1 MTKQN
6 TLLRTFARIAGITG
20 ILIYLIYL
28 FVSVFPQLLNEAHP
42 NTTADASL
50 LGFLLL
56 GYLFAWFR
64 ENEGGIMLMFLAV
77 ILGLSYYYQDPSTNL
92 MITLLVCIPLLA
104 SGLLFYLY
112 HLRNV
117 SHEGRP
123 E

>member
-1 MTKQN
+1 MNKPDTQ
-6 TLLRTFARIAGITG
+6 LRTFARITGIAG
-20 ILIYLIYL
+20 ILIYLIFL
-28 FVSVFPQLLNEAHP
+28 FVSIFPQVLDEAHP

-64 ENEGGIMLMFLAV
+64 EKEGGIMLMFLSV
-77 ILGLSYYYQDPSTNL
+77 ILGLSYYYQDPSKNL

-104 SGLLFYLY
+104 SGFLFYLY
-112 HLRNV
+112 HRQHT
-117 SHEGRP
+117 SHEGRA

>member
-1 MTKQN
+1 MNKPDTQ
-6 TLLRTFARIAGITG
+6 LRTFARIIGIAG
-20 ILIYLIYL
+20 ILIYLIFL
-28 FVSVFPQLLNEAHP
+28 FVSIFPQVLDEAHP

-64 ENEGGIMLMFLAV
+64 EKEGGIMLMFLSV
-77 ILGLSYYYQDPSTNL
+77 ILGLSYFYQDPSTNL

-104 SGLLFYLY
+104 SGFLFYLY
-112 HLRNV
+112 HRKNT
-117 SHEGRP
+117 SHEGRA

>member
-1 MTKQN
+1 MNKPGTQ
-6 TLLRTFARIAGITG
+6 LRTFARITGIAG
-20 ILIYLIYL
+20 ILIYLIFL
-28 FVSVFPQLLNEAHP
+28 FVSIFPQVLDEAHP

-64 ENEGGIMLMFLAV
+64 EKEGGIMLMFLSV
-77 ILGLSYYYQDPSTNL
+77 ILGLSYFYQDPSTNL

-112 HLRNV
+112 HRQNTR
-117 SHEGRP
+117 HEGRA

>member
-1 MTKQN
+1 MNKPGTQ
-6 TLLRTFARIAGITG
+6 LRTFARIAGIAG
-20 ILIYLIYL
+20 ILIYLIFL
-28 FVSVFPQLLNEAHP
+28 FVSVFPQLLNEAHS

-64 ENEGGIMLMFLAV
+64 ENEGGIMLMFLTV
-77 ILGLSYYYQDPSTNL
+77 ILGLSYYYQNPSTNL
-92 MITLLVCIPLLA
+92 TITLLVCIPLLA

-112 HLRNV
+112 HRINT

>member
-6 TLLRTFARIAGITG
+6 TQLRTFARITGITG

-28 FVSVFPQLLNEAHP
+28 LVSVFPQLLNEAHP
-42 NTTADASL
+42 NTTSDASL

-64 ENEGGIMLMFLAV
+64 EKEGGIMLMFLTV
-77 ILGLSYYYQDPSTNL
+77 ILGLSYYFQDQSMNL
-92 MITLLVCIPLLA
+92 MITLIVCIPLLT

-112 HLRNV
+112 HRKNI

>member
-1 MTKQN
+1 MNKPDTQ
-6 TLLRTFARIAGITG
+6 LRTFARIIGIAG
-20 ILIYLIYL
+20 ILIYLIFL
-28 FVSVFPQLLNEAHP
+28 FVSIFPQVLDEAHP

-64 ENEGGIMLMFLAV
+64 EKEGGIMLMFLSV
-77 ILGLSYYYQDPSTNL
+77 ILGLSYFYQDPSTNL

-112 HLRNV
+112 HRKNT
-117 SHEGRP
+117 SHEGRA